1 MARLSC
7 GVRAQ
12 QTLVPRIARKNLIKW
27 TAVIAIAVSTIT
39 VTTIAA
45 STARSVQQ
53 VYADFGVAVPT
64 LTRFAYRCYPY
75 TALSVVLICLIQH
88 VTRRGVAES
97 RDNRKFVVSLTI
109 GVIAYTAW
117 LVVIGV
123 GLYLPHH
130 VFGRLR

>member
-1 MARLSC
+1 MLM
-7 GVRAQ
+7 
-12 QTLVPRIARKNLIKW
+12 PRIASKNLIKW
-27 TAVIAIAVSTIT
+27 TAVISIAVSTIT
-39 VTTIAA
+39 VITIAA

-75 TALSVVLICLIQH
+75 TALSVVLIWLIQH
-88 VTRRGVAES
+88 VTGRSIAES
-97 RDNRKFVVSLTI
+97 IDNRKFVVSLTL

>member
-1 MARLSC
+1 MLM
-7 GVRAQ
+7 
-12 QTLVPRIARKNLIKW
+12 PRIAGKNMVKW
-27 TAVIAIAVSTIT
+27 TAVILIAASTIAVIA
-39 VTTIAA
+39 IAA

-64 LTRFAYRCYPY
+64 LARFAYRCYPY
-75 TALSVVLICLIQH
+75 TALSVVLIWLIQH
-88 VTRRGVAES
+88 VTGRGIAES
-97 RDNRKFVVSLTI
+97 IDQRKLVVSLTI

-130 VFGRLR
+130 VLGQLR